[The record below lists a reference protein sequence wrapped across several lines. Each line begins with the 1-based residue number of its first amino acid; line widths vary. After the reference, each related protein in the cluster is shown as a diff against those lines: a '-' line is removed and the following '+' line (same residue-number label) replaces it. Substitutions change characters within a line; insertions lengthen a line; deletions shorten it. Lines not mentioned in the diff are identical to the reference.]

1 MRPQRLET
9 INECADTDDH
19 NVTEGTLRVHIS
31 LTVAGVM
38 GLFLLMGCGSVPFQY
53 VRQAESGVTL
63 TSLTASPEVYQG
75 KTVMLG
81 GVVVDQKQDGERL
94 WLHLKNRPLDQDYRP
109 HRPIVNEGPEAGY
122 YWVRVTNSSRLP
134 PKWKQWA
141 RVTVAGRVLDPKQ
154 IESRIGPSNEPIL
167 NLVFMRGWTLNH
179 QNALEELVDAS
190 FLLSVPEVL
199 REE

>member
-1 MRPQRLET
+1 M
-9 INECADTDDH
+9 N
-19 NVTEGTLRVHIS
+19 
-31 LTVAGVM
+31 
-38 GLFLLMGCGSVPFQY
+38 LFLLMGCGSVPFQY

-75 KTVMLG
+75 KTGILG
-81 GVVVDQKQDGERL
+81 GVVVDQKQEGQRL

-109 HRPIVNEGPEAGY
+109 HRPVVNEGPEAGY

-141 RVTVAGRVLDPKQ
+141 RVTVVGRVLDPKQ
-154 IESRIGPSNEPIL
+154 NESPIGPLQEPLL
-167 NLVFMRGWTLNH
+167 NLVFMRGWTMSH

-190 FLLSVPEVL
+190 FLLSVPEAL